1 MSRPKTK
8 SLAAIVPI
16 ATGLVL
22 SAVLATSWLSTI
34 PATYATGDDGDDD
47 GDDNDKVKICH
58 IPPGNP
64 DNAHTISVS
73 ENAVDAHLEHGDTL
87 GKCKEHK

>member
-8 SLAAIVPI
+8 SLAVTVPI

-22 SAVLATSWLSTI
+22 SAVLTMSSLSTI
-34 PATYATGDDGDDD
+34 PATYADGGDNG

-64 DNAHTISVS
+64 DNAHTIEVS
-73 ENAVDAHLEHGDTL
+73 ENAVDAHLDHGDTL
-87 GKCKEHK
+87 GKCKEH

>member
-1 MSRPKTK
+1 
-8 SLAAIVPI
+8 
-16 ATGLVL
+16 LVL
-22 SAVLATSWLSTI
+22 SAVLAMSWLPTI
-34 PATYATGDDGDDD
+34 PATYADGGGGDNGGDG
-47 GDDNDKVKICH
+47 NDKVKICH

-87 GKCKEHK
+87 GKCKEHR